1 MAVCTPEQVSKR
13 LNELID
19 DYYNHP
25 PTMKIVGRDGNAF
38 KKLYRATTGQD
49 FDFGDMPNLKDLGR
63 LKRRLG
69 TFQSRLLKGA
79 PGKIAQLFYLP
90 DEFLK
95 GNPDAAKT
103 FNAFVINHNHYRG
116 SKDSYSQDIVKMTN
130 NMRKIAR
137 ESGLIAD
144 SKIPLVNNFKKAQKE
159 LQSRYDDYQKIKYSE
174 NIGEASPFRDSKKE
188 VYVSSED
195 YFNKNLKDLAKNSQL
210 KVFELA
216 DRVLRNPELLQQKE
230 YAAFKPIHDTWV
242 EIRPKLFND
251 MKQALGKY
259 VNILKNSSNADQYVP
274 IIKNLEKLNKN
285 LLPTKNYFP
294 TQLLN
299 IFPTMKTIQDS
310 IYDNKMIKSES
321 FKQIDEY
328 VNAMVDNVIDQVGV
342 TNHAKE
348 KSTSND
354 KRYNKNII
362 GVFDAYVNDVTKF
375 NYMVNTTDSLLRG
388 VKNLRGQS
396 DGEISG
402 STKVYMDYLFDTHAT
417 MMGYNMKSPQLSSLA
432 RGITS
437 WQFISKLGFN
447 LRTAARNATQSL
459 QNLVYFGFSGWHGAN
474 KYLRESK
481 LSDVVKGEM
490 EKHGVYF
497 DEVRELAD
505 MKGIFPDTETSRING
520 DNILVWKADS
530 TKERFLNGLD
540 TVAKTSSTP
549 MRWVE
554 NKLNRKVTFKI
565 AFAQMHEQINSNRGD
580 VKRLIEDARKTDK
593 GAFSDTEFG
602 KTINEKIDRHIANK
616 SSRFAAN
623 MVKLLHYEYSA
634 YGKPQIMQKPLG
646 AIAGQFMTYSFNFF
660 NYQKNIVQ
668 TGGRDLLAADWKS
681 PDAHRLGRL
690 GMMYFFI
697 NGVLSTAFN
706 TEFGNLVQND
716 TVDRARQ
723 FVDVFSEDDE
733 KRQRAFFGKGPII
746 GTIGGPFISDMV
758 TYGNLAG
765 FYDML
770 GDWDKGDRGL
780 LSYLAGYQ
788 DYSDSRADD
797 KLFQLTR
804 TINSEL
810 GRLLFVT
817 GPRAYGGAGF
827 STIAGMELGLYSSK
841 ELKDKKAKAI
851 KVAQKIPVVGKA
863 FPTPAYARKKTKGK
877 KRITKQDKLMEALAS
892 LGKTGSRDIGSNQW
906 LNNLIV
912 SQKAYGSSLQPLKGN
927 MSKYNNRLMS
937 AAKKAGYTG
946 DFDQG
951 SWV

>member
-1 MAVCTPEQVSKR
+1 
-13 LNELID
+13 
-19 DYYNHP
+19 
-25 PTMKIVGRDGNAF
+25 
-38 KKLYRATTGQD
+38 
-49 FDFGDMPNLKDLGR
+49 
-63 LKRRLG
+63 
-69 TFQSRLLKGA
+69 
-79 PGKIAQLFYLP
+79 
-90 DEFLK
+90 
-95 GNPDAAKT
+95 
-103 FNAFVINHNHYRG
+103 
-116 SKDSYSQDIVKMTN
+116 
-130 NMRKIAR
+130 
-137 ESGLIAD
+137 
-144 SKIPLVNNFKKAQKE
+144 
-159 LQSRYDDYQKIKYSE
+159 
-174 NIGEASPFRDSKKE
+174 
-188 VYVSSED
+188 
-195 YFNKNLKDLAKNSQL
+195 
-210 KVFELA
+210 
-216 DRVLRNPELLQQKE
+216 
-230 YAAFKPIHDTWV
+230 
-242 EIRPKLFND
+242 
-251 MKQALGKY
+251 
-259 VNILKNSSNADQYVP
+259 
-274 IIKNLEKLNKN
+274 
-285 LLPTKNYFP
+285 
-294 TQLLN
+294 
-299 IFPTMKTIQDS
+299 
-310 IYDNKMIKSES
+310 
-321 FKQIDEY
+321 
-328 VNAMVDNVIDQVGV
+328 
-342 TNHAKE
+342 
-348 KSTSND
+348 
-354 KRYNKNII
+354 
-362 GVFDAYVNDVTKF
+362 
-375 NYMVNTTDSLLRG
+375 
-388 VKNLRGQS
+388 
-396 DGEISG
+396 
-402 STKVYMDYLFDTHAT
+402 
-417 MMGYNMKSPQLSSLA
+417 
-432 RGITS
+432 
-437 WQFISKLGFN
+437 
-447 LRTAARNATQSL
+447 
-459 QNLVYFGFSGWHGAN
+459 
-474 KYLRESK
+474 
-481 LSDVVKGEM
+481 
-490 EKHGVYF
+490 
-497 DEVRELAD
+497 
-505 MKGIFPDTETSRING
+505 
-520 DNILVWKADS
+520 
-530 TKERFLNGLD
+530 
-540 TVAKTSSTP
+540 
-549 MRWVE
+549 
-554 NKLNRKVTFKI
+554 
-565 AFAQMHEQINSNRGD
+565 MHEQINSNRGD

-681 PDAHRLGRL
+681 PDAQRIGRL

-817 GPRAYGGAGF
+817 GPRAYDGAGF
-827 STIAGMELGLYSSK
+827 ATIAGMELGLYSSK

>member
-1 MAVCTPEQVSKR
+1 MALCTPEEVSKR
-13 LNELID
+13 LNELIE

-25 PTMKIVGRDGNAF
+25 PTMKIVGKDGNAF
-38 KKLYRATTGQD
+38 KKMYRATTGQD

-95 GNPDAAKT
+95 GNPNAAKT
-103 FNAFVINHNHYRG
+103 FEAFVINHNHYRG
-116 SKDSYSQDIVKMTN
+116 SKDTYTQDVVKMTSN
-130 NMRKIAR
+130 LRKIAR

-144 SKIPLVNNFKKAQKE
+144 SKIPLVNNFNKAQRE
-159 LQSRYDDYQKIKYSE
+159 LQSRYNDYDKIKYSE
-174 NIGEASPFRDSKKE
+174 NIGEAAPFRDSKKE
-188 VYVSSED
+188 VYMNSED
-195 YFNKNLKDLAKNSQL
+195 YFNKNLKDLAKNTQFQ
-210 KVFELA
+210 VFELA
-216 DRVLRNPELLQQKE
+216 DRVLRNPELIKQKE
-230 YAAFKPIHDTWV
+230 YSAFKPILDTWV
-242 EIRPKLFND
+242 EIRPKLFGE

-259 VNILKNSSNADQYVP
+259 INILKNSSNADQYIP
-274 IIKNLEKLNKN
+274 IVKNLERLNEN

-294 TQLLN
+294 TQLLS
-299 IFPTMKTIQDS
+299 IFPTMKTIQDG
-310 IYDNKMIKSES
+310 IYDNKISNSKS
-321 FKQIDEY
+321 FKEMDSY
-328 VNAMVDNVIDQVGV
+328 VNSMVENVISQVGV
-342 TNHAKE
+342 TNHTKP

-362 GVFDAYVNDVTKF
+362 GVLDAYVNDVTKF
-375 NYMVNTTDSLLRG
+375 NYMVNTTDSLLKG
-388 VKNLRGQS
+388 IKNIRGQS
-396 DGEISG
+396 DAEISG
-402 STKVYMDYLFDTHAT
+402 SSKVYMDYLFDTHAT
-417 MMGYNMKSPQLSSLA
+417 MMGYNMKSPQFSSLA

-459 QNLVYFGFSGWHGAN
+459 QNLVYFGFNGWKGAN
-474 KYLRESK
+474 NYLKESK
-481 LSDVVKGEM
+481 LSNSVKTEM

-505 MKGIFPDTETSRING
+505 MKGIFPDTETSKVDG
-520 DNILVWKADS
+520 QEILVWKADS
-530 TKERFLNGLD
+530 TKERFLNELD
-540 TVAKTSSTP
+540 KVASFSSKP

-554 NKLNRKVTFKI
+554 NNLNRKVTFKI

-580 VKRLIEDARKTDK
+580 VKRLIEDAMKTDK
-593 GAFSDTEFG
+593 GAFTDGEYG
-602 KTINEKIDRHIANK
+602 KTLNEKIDKHITNK

-623 MVKLLHYEYSA
+623 MVKLLHYEYSS

-681 PDAHRLGRL
+681 PDAQRLGRL

-770 GDWDKGDRGL
+770 GDWDKGDRGIA
-780 LSYLAGYQ
+780 SYLAGYQ
-788 DYSDSRADD
+788 DYSESRGSD

-817 GPRAYGGAGF
+817 GPRAYNGAGF
-827 STIAGMELGLYSSK
+827 ATIAGMELGLYSSK
-841 ELKDKKAKAI
+841 ELKDKKGEAI
-851 KVAQKIPVVGKA
+851 KVAQKIPFVGKA
-863 FPTPAYARKKTKGK
+863 FPTPQFAKKKTK
-877 KRITKQDKLMEALAS
+877 RNKQVKQKDRVLMALGA
-892 LGKTGSRDIGSNQW
+892 LGRSGANSVGSNQW
-906 LNNLIV
+906 LENIIV
-912 SQKAYGSSLQPLKGN
+912 NQQRIGESLQPLKGN
-927 MSKYNNRLMS
+927 MSKYNDKLMAS
-937 AAKKAGYTG
+937 AKRKGYIG
-946 DFDQG
+946 DFAQG
-951 SWV
+951 SWA